1 VRRFL
6 SSLDSQ
12 THRQFELIVV
22 DQNKDGRLSPILEQ
36 YEKKFSIV
44 RCTSKP
50 GLSHARNV
58 GLKCIA
64 GDVVAFPDDECWY
77 PPELLERVAAFLDA
91 HPNVD
96 GVMGRALS
104 V

>member
-1 VRRFL
+1 M
-6 SSLDSQ
+6 
-12 THRQFELIVV
+12 V